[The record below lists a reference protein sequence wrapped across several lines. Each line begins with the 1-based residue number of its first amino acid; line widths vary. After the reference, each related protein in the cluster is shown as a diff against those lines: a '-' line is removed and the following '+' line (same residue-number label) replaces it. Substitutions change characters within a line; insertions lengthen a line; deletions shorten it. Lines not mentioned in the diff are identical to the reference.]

1 MPAENMTINAQWTPY
16 YYSLTL
22 TPGQHYTISKMTPS
36 SHNGNY
42 AYNDQVQISV
52 SVDDGYALSNIIAV
66 ANTAQ

>member
-1 MPAENMTINAQWTPY
+1 MPAENVTITAQWTPY

-22 TPGQHYTISKMTPS
+22 TSAQHSTISKMTPS

-52 SVDDGYALSNIIAV
+52 SVDDGYTLSSITAV
-66 ANTAQ
+66 VNTAQ